1 MKTFA
6 LKKWIVG
13 ITCCLI
19 VAGCGSKEPETVI
32 QEKAVEQII
41 ERGLAQEGKTADV
54 NINQDNDSLSI
65 TVKDEKD
72 GQTTTT
78 MNTTEDGMQMNIDG
92 PDSTIKM
99 QSGPQAKIPEA
110 FPADVPLYP
119 DIKLQMVV
127 QNENQGFTLSGTLS
141 DDMNTVAE
149 FFKKSCVEQGWEE
162 VMVMAQSSE
171 MHMLNYK
178 KEGRVLSIMLA
189 LANGEVGVNITTG
202 QE

>member
-1 MKTFA
+1 
-6 LKKWIVG
+6 
-13 ITCCLI
+13 
-19 VAGCGSKEPETVI
+19 
-32 QEKAVEQII
+32 
-41 ERGLAQEGKTADV
+41 
-54 NINQDNDSLSI
+54 
-65 TVKDEKD
+65 
-72 GQTTTT
+72 
-78 MNTTEDGMQMNIDG
+78 
-92 PDSTIKM
+92 M